1 MSLIGYTF
9 IISSRD
15 DEEDSQRYI
24 YARIIVFRSLANV
37 FNAIKKQFR
46 DDVTFTVDVEEFIRK
61 YSGRDFK
68 PTVVGYIGHE
78 TDAEDIIVKCVYS
91 ED

>member
-24 YARIIVFRSLANV
+24 YARIIVFRSLSNV
-37 FNAIKKQFR
+37 FNAIKKQFK

-78 TDAEDIIVKCVYS
+78 SDPQDIIVKCVYS